1 MDRREVAQVL
11 NKPLALQ
18 LMSSDIPARMACT
31 GLDGGPRVVPLGFLW
46 SGAEILICT
55 LPGSYKVRALAADPK
70 VALTIDT
77 TGRQPPHVLLERGTA
92 DTEVV
97 EGVPAEYL
105 EAARKYV
112 TGQQWPAFEAEVR
125 SLYQQMVGITV
136 TPEWAKLLD
145 FETTIPTAVERL
157 VRERAGKQES

>member
-1 MDRREVAQVL
+1 MDRRE
-11 NKPLALQ
+11 
-18 LMSSDIPARMACT
+18 
-31 GLDGGPRVVPLGFLW
+31 
-46 SGAEILICT
+46 
-55 LPGSYKVRALAADPK
+55 KVRALAADPK

-77 TGRQPPHVLLERGTA
+77 TGRQPPHVLLVRGTA

-112 TGQQWPAFEAEVR
+112 TGQQRPASEAEVR
-125 SLYQQMVGITV
+125 SLYQQMVRITV

-157 VRERAGKQES
+157 VRERAGAQES